1 MPIQLRFKWKETHH
15 PPYGQRNKSYLTCSF
30 TQCRTKLLAHRETQK
45 PELKYKRGS
54 QLTGLLQA
62 QAQHRTQLPI
72 ILNMQEYHTASIFP
86 FHTEIHANLTSAKTL
101 LCVSRSQMFTNVLN
115 KNQHLWEQT
124 FRNPIHSSVQN
135 PWGDVVENLDKQHK
149 NNHNTTRLQ
158 RRRLTHDL
166 RNKIPPEQQCI
177 LKNYRRIYYYYNH
190 SKKIVKI
197 QDTYRHQ

>member
-1 MPIQLRFKWKETHH
+1 
-15 PPYGQRNKSYLTCSF
+15 
-30 TQCRTKLLAHRETQK
+30 
-45 PELKYKRGS
+45 
-54 QLTGLLQA
+54 
-62 QAQHRTQLPI
+62 
-72 ILNMQEYHTASIFP
+72 MQEYHTASIFP

-115 KNQHLWEQT
+115 KNQHLWDQT
-124 FRNPIHSSVQN
+124 FRTLSTARFKIPGETSLKILINST
-135 PWGDVVENLDKQHK
+135 K

>member
-124 FRNPIHSSVQN
+124 FRTLS
-135 PWGDVVENLDKQHK
+135 
-149 NNHNTTRLQ
+149 TARF
-158 RRRLTHDL
+158 
-166 RNKIPPEQQCI
+166 KIPGETSLKILINSTKTTITQQD
-177 LKNYRRIYYYYNH
+177 YNEEDLH
-190 SKKIVKI
+190 TTYVTKFHLSNSAFSKITVEFITTTIIRK
-197 QDTYRHQ
+197 RS